1 MARGCNFLTFVRRDT
16 LQLRCFILHCT
27 LIQESNYMKAVRV
40 EKFGGLEA
48 LKIVDIPLADPGEGE
63 ARLKIE
69 VIGVN
74 FLDIYQRIGRYQ

>member
-1 MARGCNFLTFVRRDT
+1 
-16 LQLRCFILHCT
+16 
-27 LIQESNYMKAVRV
+27 MKAVRV

-74 FLDIYQRIGRYQ
+74 FLDIYQRIGRYQGSLPFTLGKQYFIQVKSNTGAKTPWRVTLFETQ